1 MSKAEGYS
9 LKVMELLSDINN
21 NSEEKDLLPL
31 YAGYKA
37 TTLKG
42 LYEHRRWAKGARPSE
57 DIVELYI
64 LYRLREVAAEGS
76 PKELI
81 EEKMAGDSEGP

>member
-1 MSKAEGYS
+1 MSKAEGYT

-42 LYEHRRWAKGARPSE
+42 L
-57 DIVELYI
+57 
-64 LYRLREVAAEGS
+64 
-76 PKELI
+76 
-81 EEKMAGDSEGP
+81 